1 MNLKYNIKVINIIM
15 IIFYTQLYNEIMNQT
30 WIYYNCGLYLN
41 IMNLN
46 FIEINNI

>member
-30 WIYYNCGLYLN
+30 
-41 IMNLN
+41 
-46 FIEINNI
+46 